1 LALLLSAHVLAA
13 ALLTGGLM
21 LHGATSAVDE
31 LAERLGS
38 ELADRISVEIREVL
52 EAPHLVN
59 QINADAIGLIED
71 PDFSH
76 PPAALEALFVH
87 QLTRFPVTLSYMGT
101 PNGEYLGTRRMS
113 GQGFTLSIS
122 GPETNLINRRFE
134 VVDGARGP
142 EILQG
147 TSRFVP
153 TTRPWYQAAEAA
165 GGPVW
170 TELYPDFFTGVPAIT
185 AAYPVYD
192 ADGELM
198 VILGSDLLLDH
209 VGRLLAE
216 QALGDGGFSLLV
228 EADGDLVA
236 NSLGLP
242 SIGEEDLLQL
252 SEIDEPRMAQMADH
266 LDLQGTQLVELGGE
280 PHYVQVQPYTDDR
293 GLDWRVVVAIP
304 RSQLMG
310 RVEEGLQWTVLLTS
324 LAVLLAGVLAVWLAG
339 RVSRPLQVLAEE
351 LGRVAR
357 FDLTGK
363 DRPVSPLREIAT
375 IQDATGTMKSGLSAF
390 EKYVPRDLV
399 QDLVM
404 ARKGARLGLEP
415 AQVTLYFSD
424 VAGFTTISEQ
434 LGDAELV
441 DLMGE
446 YLGAMSEV
454 VLQGGG
460 TIDKFIGDAVM
471 AFWNAP
477 HEQDDH
483 ALLAC
488 QAALRSQS
496 RLAELRETWTERGL
510 PPLRARIGLHV
521 GPVRVGNLGS
531 EQRMNYTVIGDSVN
545 LAARLEALNKAYG
558 SEILISQALWEQVQF
573 TLRARPLE
581 SVRVAGKRNAITV
594 YELLGEDVDE
604 ARITASTRAFE
615 AWTAGDFE
623 TAVAVLDAHLA
634 ADPEDAPARR
644 VRDRAVALR
653 DDPPAEWDGAVD
665 MPK

>member
-1 LALLLSAHVLAA
+1 
-13 ALLTGGLM
+13 M
-21 LHGATSAVDE
+21 WHGATSAVDD

-38 ELADRISVEIREVL
+38 ELGDRISVEIREVL

-59 QINADAIGLIED
+59 QINADAIGLLEA

-76 PPAALEALFVH
+76 PPETLEALFAH
-87 QLTRFPVTLSYMGT
+87 QLDRFPVTLSYLGT
-101 PNGEYLGTRRMS
+101 PQEEYLGVRRIA
-113 GQGFTLSIS
+113 GQGFTLSVS
-122 GPETNLINRRFE
+122 GPETNLINQRFQ
-134 VVDGARGP
+134 VVDGQRG
-142 EILQG
+142 EQILQG
-147 TSRFVP
+147 TSRYVP
-153 TTRPWYQAAEAA
+153 TTRPWYQAAQAS
-165 GGPVW
+165 GGAVW

-185 AAYPVYD
+185 AAQPVYD

-198 VILGSDLLLDH
+198 VVLGSDLLLDH
-209 VGRLLAE
+209 VGRLLAA
-216 QALGDGGFSLLV
+216 QALGEGGFALLV

-236 NSLGLP
+236 NSLGLA

-252 SEIDEPRMAQMADH
+252 ADVDEPRMAQMADR
-266 LDLQGTQLVELGGE
+266 LDLEGTQLVHLGDEL
-280 PHYVQVQPYTDDR
+280 HYVQVQPYTDDR

-304 RSQLMG
+304 QSQLMG
-310 RVEEGLQWTVLLTS
+310 RVQEGLQWTVLLTS
-324 LAVLLAGVLAVWLAG
+324 IAVLLAGFLAVWLAG
-339 RVSRPLQVLAEE
+339 RVSKPLQVLAEE

-363 DRPVSPLREIAT
+363 ERPASQLREIAT
-375 IQDATGTMKSGLSAF
+375 IQSATGTMKSGLSAF

-415 AQVTLYFSD
+415 AEVTLYFSD
-424 VAGFTTISEQ
+424 VAGFTTISER

-488 QAALRSQS
+488 QAALTSQA
-496 RLAELRETWTERGL
+496 RLAELRSSWRGRGL

-531 EQRMNYTVIGDSVN
+531 ERRMNYTVIGDSVN

-558 SEILISQALWEQVQF
+558 SEILISQALWEQVQG
-573 TLRARPLE
+573 TLRGRPLE

-594 YELLGEDVDE
+594 YELLGQDVDE
-604 ARITASTRAFE
+604 ARITASTQAFA
-615 AWTAGDFE
+615 AWTQGDFA
-623 TAVAVLDAHLA
+623 TAVAVLDAHLER
-634 ADPEDAPARR
+634 DPDDTPARR

-653 DDPPAEWDGAVD
+653 DDPPADWDGAVD